1 MIDTDFG
8 IDTEN
13 MWRLAASTKMRFR
26 TLTALAAGLVLLA
39 SSGLVL
45 SAQSD
50 GDRYA
55 EILANAD
62 SLVRYNALLEKQLQS
77 QEEQIA
83 LIEKQL
89 VDIDATAA
97 SVGPLVQRMFE
108 AIEAF
113 IAIDLPF
120 IDPTQA
126 GPDSRSARIKKVREL
141 MADETALMSE
151 KYRRLL
157 EVYQI
162 ELEYGRTM
170 VSYKGK
176 LDDGREADFLRVG
189 RVSLMYRTVD
199 GEEAGYWDAEQKA
212 WVVNNDFGKAIETAV
227 QVATK
232 ETAPELVVLPVPA
245 PKEVQL

>member
-1 MIDTDFG
+1 
-8 IDTEN
+8 
-13 MWRLAASTKMRFR
+13 MWQSAASTRTRFR
-26 TLTALAAGLVLLA
+26 TSAALAAGLVLLA
-39 SSGLVL
+39 NSALVF
-45 SAQSD
+45 SAQGD

-55 EILANAD
+55 EILANAE
-62 SLVRYNALLEKQLQS
+62 SLARYNTQLEKQLKS

-97 SVGPLVQRMFE
+97 ALGPLVQRMFE
-108 AIEAF
+108 AMEAF
-113 IAIDLPF
+113 IATDLPF
-120 IDPTQA
+120 TDPTQA
-126 GPDSRSARIKKVREL
+126 GPDSRSARLNKVREL
-141 MADETALMSE
+141 MADETAALSE

-157 EVYQI
+157 EAYQI
-162 ELEYGRTM
+162 ELEYGRNM

-176 LDDGREADFLRVG
+176 LDDGREVDFLRLG

-212 WVVNNDFGKAIETAV
+212 WVVNNDFRKRIGTAV

-232 ETAPELVVLPVPA
+232 ETAPELVILPVPA

>member
-1 MIDTDFG
+1 MRFG

-13 MWRLAASTKMRFR
+13 MWRLTSSNRTRFR
-26 TLTALAAGLVLLA
+26 TLAALVAGVALLA
-39 SSGLVL
+39 GSALVF
-45 SAQSD
+45 AEQNA

-55 EILANAD
+55 EILGDAD
-62 SLVRYNALLEKQLQS
+62 GLARYNAQLQQQLKS

-83 LIEKQL
+83 LIAQQT

-97 SVGPLVQRMFE
+97 AVGPLVQRMFD
-108 AIEAF
+108 AIVAF
-113 IAIDLPF
+113 VAADLPF
-120 IDPTQA
+120 VDPTQA
-126 GPDSRSARIKKVREL
+126 GPDSRKARIDKIREL
-141 MADETALMSE
+141 MADEAALMSE

-157 EVYQI
+157 EAYQI

-176 LDDGREADFLRVG
+176 LDDGRDADFVRIG
-189 RVSLMYRTVD
+189 RVSLMYRTAD
-199 GEEAGYWDAEQKA
+199 GQEAGYWDAEQKA
-212 WVVNNDFGKAIETAV
+212 WVVNNDFSKAIEKAV

-232 ETAPELVVLPVPA
+232 ETAPDLLTLPVPA